1 MKKNKF
7 QLKREATYQLLLEA
21 GMKCFSENGYAV
33 TTISDIVELTGH
45 TKGAFYG
52 HFKSK
57 EEFFI
62 HILDYQFQITDG
74 WTDVPKGYS
83 PADTTL
89 EEVLAITMRRLT
101 EKLHGVDNW
110 IIVLVDFYLQTKDN
124 PAYQEQLRKK
134 YREWVEGIETL
145 IRVLQEGGWVSREKD
160 ASLISKQVIAF
171 NEGYT
176 IFARLFG
183 GSYPQA
189 LTQGLVKLMA

>member
-1 MKKNKF
+1 MITSYA
-7 QLKREATYQLLLEA
+7 RSRPC
-21 GMKCFSENGYAV
+21 GGFSAFSVIG
-33 TTISDIVELTGH
+33 TLSDIVELTGH

-74 WTDVPKGYS
+74 WMDVPKDYS

-110 IIVLVDFYLQTKDN
+110 IIGLVDFYLQTKDN

-134 YREWVEGIETL
+134 YHEWVEGIETL
-145 IRVLQEGGWVSREKD
+145 IRVLQEGGWISREKD
-160 ASLISKQVIAF
+160 ASLISKQVIEF
-171 NEGYT
+171 
-176 IFARLFG
+176 
-183 GSYPQA
+183 
-189 LTQGLVKLMA
+189 

>member
-21 GMKCFSENGYAV
+21 GMKCFAEKGYAAA
-33 TTISDIVELTGH
+33 TLSDIVELTGY

-57 EEFFI
+57 EELFI
-62 HILDYQFQITDG
+62 HILDYQFQMTNG
-74 WTDVPKGYS
+74 WTDVPKAYS

-89 EEVLAITMRRLT
+89 EEVLVLTMTRLT
-101 EKLHGVDNW
+101 EMLKGVDNW
-110 IIVLVDFYLQTKDN
+110 IIVLVDFYLHTKN
-124 PAYQEQLRKK
+124 SPEYQEKLREK
-134 YREWVEGIETL
+134 YREWVDGIEQL
-145 IRVLQEGGWVSREKD
+145 IRVLQEGGWVSKDKD
-160 ASLISKQVIAF
+160 AGLISKQVIAL

-176 IFARLFG
+176 IFSRLFG